1 MDQIIHSINA
11 VGFPIV
17 AFLLIFWQGNTIIR
31 ANTMTHF
38 ILENSVSAKVFNTI
52 NAKPFTYATL
62 FNNNFQIS
70 HISTPHMYS

>member
-31 ANTMTHF
+31 ANTK
-38 ILENSVSAKVFNTI
+38 AI
-52 NAKPFTYATL
+52 NNLAATM
-62 FNNNFQIS
+62 IRK
-70 HISTPHMYS
+70 

>member
-31 ANTMTHF
+31 ANTKA
-38 ILENSVSAKVFNTI
+38 I
-52 NAKPFTYATL
+52 
-62 FNNNFQIS
+62 NNFSRNNDKKIKWQEK
-70 HISTPHMYS
+70 